1 MKVSS
6 LTKKLSLDKNV
17 VENPSEVESKKEEEE
32 KEEGEFKVAQQKV
45 RKRLAMTSCIK
56 VLF

>member
-17 VENPSEVESKKEEEE
+17 VENPSEVESKKEDQE

-45 RKRLAMTSCIK
+45 RKRLVMTSCIK
-56 VLF
+56 V